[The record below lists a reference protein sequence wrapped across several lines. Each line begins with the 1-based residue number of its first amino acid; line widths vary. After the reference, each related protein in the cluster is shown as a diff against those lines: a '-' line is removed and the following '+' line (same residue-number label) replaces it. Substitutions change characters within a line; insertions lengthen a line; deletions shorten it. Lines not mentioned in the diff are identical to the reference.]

1 MYRWHVNSGQHLCT
15 FLYGSNEKQL
25 LTRSDWFNCVN
36 DQSHSACSAEA
47 RHPLRTA
54 GAQPECHD
62 RGQGHRSSCA
72 KQYGLVPN
80 LYKISFSMGKQTVM
94 YSVGQVSIFNPYL
107 LLI

>member
-1 MYRWHVNSGQHLCT
+1 M

-25 LTRSDWFNCVN
+25 LIRSDWLNCVN
-36 DQSHSACSAEA
+36 DESYSACSAEA
-47 RHPLRTA
+47 RHRLRTA

-72 KQYGLVPN
+72 KQYSLVPN
-80 LYKISFSMGKQTVM
+80 LYKLFFSTGKQSGI
-94 YSVGQVSIFNPYL
+94 YSVGHVSIFNPYL